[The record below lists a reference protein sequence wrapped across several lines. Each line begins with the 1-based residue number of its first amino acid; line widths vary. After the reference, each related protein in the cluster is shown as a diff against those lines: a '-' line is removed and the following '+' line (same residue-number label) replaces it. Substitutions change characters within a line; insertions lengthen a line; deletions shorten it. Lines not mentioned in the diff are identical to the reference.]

1 MTEPQDGLP
10 EPRRYFSI
18 VAIALAITMAVL
30 DGAIVNVALPQI
42 TRELGASPAGAIW
55 IINAYQLSIAVCL
68 LPLAALGEIIGYRR
82 IYQAGLLIF
91 TVGSL
96 GCALSH
102 DLASLV
108 AARVVQGLGAAGI
121 MSMNGALVRFT
132 YPSRMLGRAT
142 GINAMVVSAAAA
154 AGPSVA
160 SGILSVARWEWL
172 FAVNVPIGVFTFV
185 LSALSLPDAPV
196 TSKRFD
202 WFSALLNALGIGLL
216 ILGAE
221 GYAHGQNAWISIAEV
236 AGAAASLAV
245 LAARELPRS
254 RPLVP
259 IDLLRIPIFRLSVLA
274 SMTSFTAQMLAYIS
288 IPFALELTMGRSAVE
303 TGLLMTPWPLATGV
317 CAFISGRLS
326 DRMPAAILGGAGL
339 GLFTI
344 GLLTLGFMP
353 GHADDAAIAWRMAL
367 CGAGFGLFQAPNNR
381 TMLGAAPR
389 ERSGAAGGML
399 ATARLIGQS
408 AGATGVALL
417 FRFDPSAAT
426 RDSVFVAAGFAA
438 AGAVISTARLRA
450 TPPARM
456 QAAPP
461 GSASGEVQTGRAGA
475 PVEERDRTSVT
486 RS

>member
-1 MTEPQDGLP
+1 MTEQQDGLP

-18 VAIALAITMAVL
+18 VAIGLAITMAVL

-42 TRELGASPAGAIW
+42 TRELGASSVGAIW
-55 IINAYQLSIAVCL
+55 IVNAYQLAIAVCL

-91 TVGSL
+91 TLGSL

-102 DLASLV
+102 NLATLV
-108 AARVVQGLGAAGI
+108 SARVFQGLGAAGI

-160 SGILSVARWEWL
+160 SAILSVAPWEWL
-172 FAVNVPIGVFTFV
+172 FAVNVPIGAFTFV
-185 LSALSLPDAPV
+185 LSALSLPHAPLHP
-196 TSKRFD
+196 KRFD
-202 WFSALLNALGIGLL
+202 WISAILNALAIGLL

-221 GYAHGQNAWISIAEV
+221 GYAHGQNAWASIGEI
-236 AGAAASLAV
+236 AGALASLAILV
-245 LAARELPRS
+245 ARELPRP

-259 IDLLRIPIFRLSVLA
+259 VDLLRIPIFGLSVL
-274 SMTSFTAQMLAYIS
+274 SSVTSFTAQMLAYVS
-288 IPFALELTMGRSAVE
+288 IPFDFELTLGRSAVE

-317 CAFISGRLS
+317 AAFVSGRLS

-339 GLFTI
+339 ALFTI

-353 GHADDAAIAWRMAL
+353 RDAGDAAIVWRMVL
-367 CGAGFGLFQAPNNR
+367 CGAGFGLFQSPNNR
-381 TMLGAAPR
+381 TMLAAAPR

-417 FRFDPSAAT
+417 FHFVPSGAT
-426 RDSVFVAAGFAA
+426 RYCLFVAAGFAA
-438 AGAVISTARLRA
+438 AGAVISTTRLRA
-450 TPPARM
+450 SAPARM
-456 QAAPP
+456 QASPP
-461 GSASGEVQTGRAGA
+461 AGASGGVEPGRAGEPA
-475 PVEERDRTSVT
+475 REGDRTPVT
-486 RS
+486 RP